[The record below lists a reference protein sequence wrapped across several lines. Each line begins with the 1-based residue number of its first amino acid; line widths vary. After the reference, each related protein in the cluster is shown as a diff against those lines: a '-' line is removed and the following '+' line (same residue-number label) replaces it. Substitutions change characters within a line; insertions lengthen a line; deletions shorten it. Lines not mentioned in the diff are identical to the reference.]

1 MGGNGVLLLLAAVLG
16 FAALHFALRQR
27 RLRRQLSQAAQRL
40 AVILDGGSDE
50 ALLVP
55 LCDDALTP
63 LLGQIDRL
71 LLEKKKLCVQQRRA
85 RLAQRRMLANMAHD
99 LRTPLTVLLGQL
111 EIARLR
117 GEESETLRRVQAK
130 AEEVLALSEAFFTL
144 SKLEAGDTK
153 LPCAAVD
160 LSELCRAA
168 ALEYYDFLTQQRFEV
183 EIHVPEEACPVW
195 GHEESIRRIL
205 SNLIS
210 NAVRYGAAGRY
221 LGIVLEQ
228 QEDGAC
234 VRVQDR
240 GQGIAPEALSHI
252 FDRLYTPEDS
262 RSRALGGSGLGLAIA
277 KGLAEGMG
285 GTLWA
290 ESTMGKGTTFVLKL
304 LWTEPVQ
311 DGPERKS

>member
-27 RLRRQLSQAAQRL
+27 RLRRQLSQAAQQL

-130 AEEVLALSEAFFTL
+130 AKEVLALSEAFFTL

-168 ALEYYDFLTQQRFEV
+168 EV

-290 ESTMGKGTTFVLKL
+290 ESTMGKGTMFVLKL

>member
-1 MGGNGVLLLLAAVLG
+1 M
-16 FAALHFALRQR
+16 
-27 RLRRQLSQAAQRL
+27 
-40 AVILDGGSDE
+40 E
-50 ALLVP
+50 
-55 LCDDALTP
+55 
-63 LLGQIDRL
+63 
-71 LLEKKKLCVQQRRA
+71 
-85 RLAQRRMLANMAHD
+85 
-99 LRTPLTVLLGQL
+99 
-111 EIARLR
+111 
-117 GEESETLRRVQAK
+117 AK

-183 EIHVPEEACPVW
+183 EIHVPEETCSVW

-221 LGIVLEQ
+221 LGIALEQ

-240 GQGIAPEALSHI
+240 GRGIAPEALSHI

-290 ESTMGKGTTFVLKL
+290 ESTVGKGTTFVLKL

-311 DGPERKS
+311 DGLERKS

>member
-1 MGGNGVLLLLAAVLG
+1 MGGNGVPLLLAAVLG

-27 RLRRQLSQAAQRL
+27 RLRRQLSQAAQQL

-228 QEDGAC
+228 QKDGAC

>member
-27 RLRRQLSQAAQRL
+27 RLRRQLSQAAQQL

-210 NAVRYGAAGRY
+210 NAVRDGAAGRY

-262 RSRALGGSGLGLAIA
+262 RGRALGGSGLGLAIA

-290 ESTMGKGTTFVLKL
+290 ESTMGKGTMFVLKL

>member
-290 ESTMGKGTTFVLKL
+290 ESTMGKGTMFVLKL

>member
-1 MGGNGVLLLLAAVLG
+1 MGGNGVLLLLAVALG
-16 FAALHFALRQR
+16 FAALYFALRQR
-27 RLRRQLSQAAQRL
+27 RLRRQLSQAAQQL

-117 GEESETLRRVQAK
+117 GEESETLRRVEAK

-290 ESTMGKGTTFVLKL
+290 ESTVGKGTTFVLKL

>member
-27 RLRRQLSQAAQRL
+27 RLRRQLSQAAQQL

-240 GQGIAPEALSHI
+240 GQGIAPEALSQMCY
-252 FDRLYTPEDS
+252 RLDTAEDS
-262 RSRALGGSGLGLAIA
+262 LGRALYGSGLGLAIA

-290 ESTMGKGTTFVLKL
+290 ESTMGKGTMFVLKL

>member
-27 RLRRQLSQAAQRL
+27 RLRRQLSQAAQQL

-99 LRTPLTVLLGQL
+99 LRTPRTVLLGQL

-210 NAVRYGAAGRY
+210 NAVRYGAAGRS

-228 QEDGAC
+228 QKDGAC

-311 DGPERKS
+311 DGHERKS

>member
-1 MGGNGVLLLLAAVLG
+1 
-16 FAALHFALRQR
+16 
-27 RLRRQLSQAAQRL
+27 
-40 AVILDGGSDE
+40 
-50 ALLVP
+50 
-55 LCDDALTP
+55 
-63 LLGQIDRL
+63 
-71 LLEKKKLCVQQRRA
+71 
-85 RLAQRRMLANMAHD
+85 MLANMAHD

-228 QEDGAC
+228 QKDGAC

>member
-27 RLRRQLSQAAQRL
+27 RLRRQLSQAAQQL
-40 AVILDGGSDE
+40 AVILDGGRDE
-50 ALLVP
+50 ALLAP
-55 LCDDALTP
+55 LCDDALAP
-63 LLGQIDRL
+63 ILGQSDRL
-71 LLEKKKLCVQQRRA
+71 LLEKKRLCVQQRRA

-262 RSRALGGSGLGLAIA
+262 RGRALGGSGLGLAIA

-290 ESTMGKGTTFVLKL
+290 ESTMGKGTMFVLKL

>member
-1 MGGNGVLLLLAAVLG
+1 MGGNGVLLLLAVALG
-16 FAALHFALRQR
+16 FAALYFALRQR
-27 RLRRQLSQAAQRL
+27 RLRRQLSQAAQQL

-117 GEESETLRRVQAK
+117 GEESETLRRVEAK

-183 EIHVPEEACPVW
+183 EIHVPEETCSVW

-221 LGIVLEQ
+221 LGIALEQ

-240 GQGIAPEALSHI
+240 GRGIAPEALSHI
-252 FDRLYTPEDS
+252 FDRLYTQEDS

-290 ESTMGKGTTFVLKL
+290 ESTVGKGTTFVLKL

-311 DGPERKS
+311 DGLERKS

>member
-27 RLRRQLSQAAQRL
+27 RLRRQLSQAAQQL

-228 QEDGAC
+228 QKDGAC

-290 ESTMGKGTTFVLKL
+290 ESTMGNGTTFVLKL

>member
-195 GHEESIRRIL
+195 GHEESLRRIL

>member
-1 MGGNGVLLLLAAVLG
+1 M
-16 FAALHFALRQR
+16 
-27 RLRRQLSQAAQRL
+27 
-40 AVILDGGSDE
+40 
-50 ALLVP
+50 P

-311 DGPERKS
+311 DGPEKKS

>member
-1 MGGNGVLLLLAAVLG
+1 MGGNGVLLLLAVALG
-16 FAALHFALRQR
+16 FAALHSALRQR
-27 RLRRQLSQAAQRL
+27 RLLRQLSQAAQRL
-40 AVILDGGSDE
+40 EVILDGGSDE

-55 LCDDALTP
+55 LCDDALAP

-71 LLEKKKLCVQQRRA
+71 LLEKKKLCVQQRRT
-85 RLAQRRMLANMAHD
+85 RSAQRRMLANMAHD

-117 GEESETLRRVQAK
+117 GEESETLRRVEAK

-168 ALEYYDFLTQQRFEV
+168 ALEYYEFLTQQRFEV
-183 EIHVPEEACPVW
+183 EIHVPEETCSVW
-195 GHEESIRRIL
+195 GHEESIRSIL

-221 LGIVLEQ
+221 LGIALEQ

-240 GQGIAPEALSHI
+240 GRGIAPEALSHI

-290 ESTMGKGTTFVLKL
+290 ESTVGKGTTFVLKL

>member
-27 RLRRQLSQAAQRL
+27 RLRRQLSQAAQQL

-228 QEDGAC
+228 QKDGAC

-262 RSRALGGSGLGLAIA
+262 RSRALGGSGLGLYIVREILEQH
-277 KGLAEGMG
+277 GAEYELRNTEAGVGFQM
-285 GTLWA
+285 
-290 ESTMGKGTTFVLKL
+290 EL
-304 LWTEPVQ
+304 LPVIVSLQ
-311 DGPERKS
+311 

>member
-27 RLRRQLSQAAQRL
+27 RLRRQLSQAAQQL

-210 NAVRYGAAGRY
+210 NAVRYGAAGRS

-228 QEDGAC
+228 QKDGAC

-311 DGPERKS
+311 DGHERKS

>member
-27 RLRRQLSQAAQRL
+27 RLRRQLSQAAQQL

-99 LRTPLTVLLGQL
+99 LPTPLTVLLGQL

-228 QEDGAC
+228 QKDGAC

-252 FDRLYTPEDS
+252 FARLYTPEDS

>member
-27 RLRRQLSQAAQRL
+27 RLRRQLSQAAQQL

-210 NAVRYGAAGRY
+210 NVVRYGAAGRY

-228 QEDGAC
+228 QKDGAC